1 MEKVDTNHVFS
12 RTMIRLRDVLDVARG
27 DLEANTKPLNNLLEE
42 LEASNTM
49 MYKCQ
54 YYCLT
59 IFNWKKKLF
68 KQAYSLY

>member
-27 DLEANTKPLNNLLEE
+27 DLEANTKPSNNLVEE
-42 LEASNTM
+42 LEASKTM

-54 YYCLT
+54 HYCLT
-59 IFNWKKKLF
+59 IF
-68 KQAYSLY
+68 